1 MSDIKE
7 KITVEGN
14 FKEQVQAFVNG
25 LIKARMEF
33 KNLILGVSTG
43 SRTINQT
50 MTLAQKNIDRYASQF
65 IKQGETVE
73 NAIKKATDK
82 VEKDQTKSV
91 ERLSKKYIKLGNT
104 IQEAYKKAQKEANIK
119 WNGNETTSGSDVKG
133 FVTEFFG
140 GKLGKGLT
148 VLTAIAAAVKAIKA
162 TFKLANSISSETLG
176 VLNKFTGNMLSPQ
189 GLESAFNEAMDY
201 ETIRSNIEV
210 LSQNVKN
217 ADPSK
222 IFKNATEI
230 AVETKFSEKE
240 MVSNAE
246 WMLKAGINP
255 TERVQRALANTASLR
270 PDLGGDHAGFAVYDA
285 LNGKIS
291 SLKMNYGITNEKLHD
306 FYKTLKG
313 QDKKDT
319 DKALKK
325 KNGEYVVKD
334 PEEWINLYALY
345 IEKYYDKLAIE
356 QSRTLAGLVDTMSG
370 QFSQIASTLV
380 GYDVEKQEP
389 DPGSMYDVVKKELGG
404 YDENG
409 NATGFIKW
417 IDELPKQDYFQDLQ
431 GNLGELAD
439 TAIKCIKQLD
449 DAGLIENLFNIAGE
463 FAKEVSK
470 FLKELQDD
478 GTLDKLAK
486 DFPKLVKASLD
497 YELAKLKVL
506 TKLEPLIP
514 VATGF
519 LNTLTNIMNY
529 IFGEGDNSLSDDV
542 QKIFDSVAYETPEG
556 IIKPKE
562 VDFGIATT
570 RDSLDYIDSVNKE
583 TKTKTYSDA
592 DVESLINANKNIT
605 TKQKETVKETIEK
618 DGVNNYTIT
627 VNGNASDSEIVRKLI
642 DEIERI
648 QKNR

>member
-7 KITVEGN
+7 RITVEGN

-33 KNLILGVSTG
+33 KNLIIGVSTG
-43 SRTINQT
+43 SKNINQT
-50 MTLAQKNIDRYASQF
+50 MTLAQRKIDKCASEF

-82 VEKDQTKSV
+82 VEKYQAKSV
-91 ERLSKKYIKLGNT
+91 DRLAKKYIKLGNT
-104 IQEAYKKAQKEANIK
+104 IQEAYKKAQKEVNVK
-119 WNGNETTSGSDVKG
+119 WNGNETTSGSDIKSS
-133 FVTEFFG
+133 VTQFFG

-148 VLTAIAAAVKAIKA
+148 VLTAISAAVKAIVK
-162 TFKLANSISSETLG
+162 TFKLANSISSQTLG
-176 VLNKFTGNMLSPQ
+176 VLNKFTGNIISPQ
-189 GLESAFNEAMDY
+189 GLKSAFNEAMDY

-325 KNGEYVVKD
+325 KNGEYVIKD
-334 PEEWINLYALY
+334 PEEWINLYSLY

-356 QSRTLAGLVDTMSG
+356 QSRTLAGLVDTMGG

-380 GYDVEKQEP
+380 GYNVEKQEP
-389 DPGSMYDVVKKELGG
+389 DPGSMYDVIKKALGG
-404 YDENG
+404 YDEDG

-417 IDELPKQDYFQDLQ
+417 IDELPEQDYFKDFQ
-431 GNLGELAD
+431 GNLGNLAD
-439 TAIKCIKQLD
+439 TAIKCIKNLN
-449 DAGLIENLFNIAGE
+449 DAGLIENLFEMAGS
-463 FAKEVSK
+463 FAEEVSK
-470 FLKELQDD
+470 FLKELQDN

-486 DFPKLVKASLD
+486 DFPKLLKASLD
-497 YELAKLKVL
+497 YELAKLNVL
-506 TKLEPLIP
+506 TKMEPLIP
-514 VATGF
+514 IATGF
-519 LNTLTNIMNY
+519 LNILTDIINFISGEDKHLGEHGNKLLDFAALTLPAGMGQNLKLAVKGVELSRDAWDYFN
-529 IFGEGDNSLSDDV
+529 SDD
-542 QKIFDSVAYETPEG
+542 
-556 IIKPKE
+556 
-562 VDFGIATT
+562 
-570 RDSLDYIDSVNKE
+570 KE

-605 TKQKETVKETIEK
+605 SKQKETVKETIEK
-618 DGVNNYTIT
+618 DGINNYTINI
-627 VNGNASDSEIVRKLI
+627 NGNASDNEIVRKLI
-642 DEIERI
+642 DEIERL

>member
-33 KNLILGVSTG
+33 KNLIIGVSTG
-43 SRTINQT
+43 SRNINQT
-50 MTLAQKNIDRYASQF
+50 MTFAQKNIDRYASRF
-65 IKQGETVE
+65 VKQGETVE
-73 NAIKKATDK
+73 NAIKKATDV
-82 VEKDQTKSV
+82 VEGYQTRSV
-91 ERLSKKYIKLGNT
+91 DRLAKKYIRLGNT
-104 IQEAYKKAQKEANIK
+104 IQEAYNKAQKEVNVQ

-148 VLTAIAAAVKAIKA
+148 VLTAIAMAVKAIKG
-162 TFKLANSISSETLG
+162 TVKLANNISSETLG
-176 VLNKFTGNMLSPQ
+176 VFNKLTGNMLSPQ
-189 GLESAFNEAMDY
+189 GLKSAFNEAMDY

-222 IFKNATEI
+222 IFKEATEI

-255 TERVQRALANTASLR
+255 TERIQRALANTAALR

-285 LNGKIS
+285 LNGNIS
-291 SLKMNYGITNEKLHD
+291 SLKNNYGITNKKLHD

-356 QSRTLAGLVDTMSG
+356 QSRTMAGLVDTMGG

-389 DPGSMYDVVKKELGG
+389 APGSMYEVVKNALGG

-417 IDELPKQDYFQDLQ
+417 IDELPKQDYFQDFQ
-431 GNLGELAD
+431 GNLGGLAD
-439 TAIKCIKQLD
+439 TVAKCVKELD
-449 DAGLIENLFNIAGE
+449 DAGLIEDLFEMAGE
-463 FAKEVSK
+463 FAKEVNN
-470 FLKELQDD
+470 FLKELQNN
-478 GTLDKLAK
+478 GTLDKLAQ

-506 TKLEPLIP
+506 TKLEPLMP
-514 VATGF
+514 LAAWF
-519 LNTLTNIMNY
+519 LEKMADIIN
-529 IFGEGDNSLSDDV
+529 F
-542 QKIFDSVAYETPEG
+542 IFDGGLGEYAKNLFDSAAAYETPEG
-556 IIKPKE
+556 VKE
-562 VDFGIATT
+562 
-570 RDSLDYIDSVNKE
+570 IDCGVAKIQYPGPIDKE

-618 DGVNNYTIT
+618 DGINNYTINI
-627 VNGNASDSEIVRKLI
+627 NGNESDSELVRKLI
-642 DEIERI
+642 DEIERL

>member
-7 KITVEGN
+7 RITVEGN

-25 LIKARMEF
+25 LVKARMEF

-50 MTLAQKNIDRYASQF
+50 MTLAQKAIDRYASQF
-65 IKQGETVE
+65 VRQGETVE

-82 VEKDQTKSV
+82 VERYQNASV
-91 ERLSKKYIKLGNT
+91 ERLAKKYISLGNT
-104 IQEAYKKAQKEANIK
+104 IQEAYNKAQKDINVK
-119 WNGNETTSGSDVKG
+119 WNGNETTGGSDVKG

-140 GKLGKGLT
+140 SKFGKGLT
-148 VLTAIAAAVKAIKA
+148 ALSAIELGVKAIKG

-189 GLESAFNEAMDY
+189 GLKSAFNEAMDY

-222 IFKNATEI
+222 IFKEATKI

-240 MVSNAE
+240 MASNAE

-285 LNGKIS
+285 LNGNIS
-291 SLKMNYGITNEKLHD
+291 SLKNNYGITNKKLHD

-325 KNGEYVVKD
+325 KNGEYVIKD
-334 PEEWINLYALY
+334 PEEWINLYVLY
-345 IEKYYDKLAIE
+345 MEKYYDKLAIE
-356 QSRTLAGLVDTMSG
+356 QSRTLGGLVDTMGG
-370 QFSQIASTLV
+370 QISQMASTLV

-389 DPGSMYDVVKKELGG
+389 APGSMYEVVKNVLGG
-404 YDENG
+404 YDEDG
-409 NATGFIKW
+409 NATGFTKW
-417 IDELPKQDYFQDLQ
+417 LDELPKQDYFIDFQT
-431 GNLGELAD
+431 NLGGLAD
-439 TAIKCIKQLD
+439 TVAKCIQQLD
-449 DAGLIENLFNIAGE
+449 DAGLIENLFEMAGD
-463 FAKEVSK
+463 FAEEVNK
-470 FLKELQDD
+470 FLKELKDD
-478 GTLDKLAK
+478 GTLDKLAQ

-506 TKLEPLIP
+506 TKMEPLIP
-514 VATGF
+514 LATGF
-519 LNTLTNIMNY
+519 LNVLTNI
-529 IFGEGDNSLSDDV
+529 IDF
-542 QKIFDSVAYETPEG
+542 IFDEDFRSKEIQKLFDSAAAYETPEG
-556 IIKPKE
+556 IKE
-562 VDFGIATT
+562 IDCGVAKIQYP
-570 RDSLDYIDSVNKE
+570 DSNYKE

-592 DVESLINANKNIT
+592 DVESLINANKYIT

-618 DGVNNYTIT
+618 DGINNYTINI
-627 VNGNASDSEIVRKLI
+627 NGNESDSELIRKLI

>member
-43 SRTINQT
+43 SRNINQT
-50 MTLAQKNIDRYASQF
+50 MTLAQKTIDRYASQF
-65 IKQGETVE
+65 VKQGETVE
-73 NAIKKATDK
+73 NAIKKATD
-82 VEKDQTKSV
+82 VV
-91 ERLSKKYIKLGNT
+91 ERYQTASVDRLAKKYIRLGNT
-104 IQEAYKKAQKEANIK
+104 IQEAYNKAQKEVNVQ

-148 VLTAIAAAVKAIKA
+148 VLSAIAIAVKAIHA
-162 TFKLANSISSETLG
+162 TFKLANNISSETLG
-176 VLNKFTGNMLSPQ
+176 VFNKLTGNMLSPQ
-189 GLESAFNEAMDY
+189 GLKSAFNEAMDY

-222 IFKNATEI
+222 IFKEATEI

-285 LNGKIS
+285 LNGNIS
-291 SLKMNYGITNEKLHD
+291 SLKNNYGITNKKLHD

-356 QSRTLAGLVDTMSG
+356 QSRTLAGLVDTMGG

-389 DPGSMYDVVKKELGG
+389 APGSMYEVIKNALGG

-417 IDELPKQDYFQDLQ
+417 IDELPEQDYFKDFQSDL
-431 GNLGELAD
+431 GGLAD
-439 TAIKCIKQLD
+439 TVAKCIEKLD
-449 DAGLIENLFNIAGE
+449 DAGLIENLFNVAGD
-463 FAKEVSK
+463 FAEEVSN
-470 FLKELQDD
+470 FLNELKDN
-478 GTLDKLAK
+478 GTLDKFAN

-497 YELAKLKVL
+497 YELAKVKAL
-506 TKLEPLIP
+506 TECEPLIP
-514 VATGF
+514 TAIWF
-519 LNTLTNIMNY
+519 LEEMTDFLENITNFVNY
-529 IFGEGDNSLSDDV
+529 FFSEDFEKLVD
-542 QKIFDSVAYETPEG
+542 ET
-556 IIKPKE
+556 
-562 VDFGIATT
+562 VDESPA
-570 RDSLDYIDSVNKE
+570 RDSLNYINDSIDKE

-592 DVESLINANKNIT
+592 AVKSLINADKTIT
-605 TKQKETVKETIEK
+605 TKEKETVKETIEK

-627 VNGNASDSEIVRKLI
+627 INGNTSDSEIVRKII

>member
-7 KITVEGN
+7 RITVEGN

-33 KNLILGVSTG
+33 KNLIIGVSTG
-43 SRTINQT
+43 SKTVNQT
-50 MTLAQKNIDRYASQF
+50 MTLAQKTIDRYASRF
-65 IKQGETVE
+65 IQQGETVE
-73 NAIKKATDK
+73 NAIKKATDQ
-82 VEKDQTKSV
+82 VEKMQTRSV
-91 ERLSKKYIKLGNT
+91 DRLAKKYIRLGKT
-104 IQEAYKKAQKEANIK
+104 IQEAYNKAKKETNIQ
-119 WNGNETTSGSDVKG
+119 WNGNENTSGSDVKG
-133 FVTEFFG
+133 SVKEFFG
-140 GKLGKGLT
+140 GKLGKGLV
-148 VLTAIAAAVKAIKA
+148 VLTAIAAAVKLIQK
-162 TFKLANSISSETLG
+162 TFKLANSISSQTLG
-176 VLNKFTGNMLSPQ
+176 ALNKFTGNMISPQ
-189 GLESAFNEAMDY
+189 GLKSAFNEAMDY

-285 LNGKIS
+285 INGRIS

-356 QSRTLAGLVDTMSG
+356 QSRTMAGLVDTMGG
-370 QFSQIASTLV
+370 QLSQIASTLV

-389 DPGSMYDVVKKELGG
+389 APGSMYEVVKNALGG

-417 IDELPKQDYFQDLQ
+417 LDELPEQDYFKDFQ
-431 GNLGELAD
+431 GNLGGLAD
-439 TAIKCIKQLD
+439 TVAKCIEQLD
-449 DAGLIENLFNIAGE
+449 DAGLIENLFDMAGE
-463 FAKEVSK
+463 FAKEVSN
-470 FLKELQDD
+470 FLQELQDD
-478 GTLDKLAK
+478 GTLDKLAQ

-497 YELAKLKVL
+497 YELAKVKAL
-506 TKLEPLIP
+506 TKCEPLIP
-514 VATGF
+514 AAIWF
-519 LNTLTNIMNY
+519 LEKLTDFINY
-529 IFGEGDNSLSDDV
+529 ITGEEFEKLVD
-542 QKIFDSVAYETPEG
+542 KTAYESP
-556 IIKPKE
+556 
-562 VDFGIATT
+562 A
-570 RDSLDYIDSVNKE
+570 RDSLYYIDDSVNKG
-583 TKTKTYSDA
+583 TKAKTFSDA
-592 DVESLINANKNIT
+592 DVKSLIDKNETIT

-618 DGVNNYTIT
+618 DGINNYTIM

>member
-33 KNLILGVSTG
+33 KNLIIGVSTG
-43 SRTINQT
+43 SKNINQT
-50 MTLAQKNIDRYASQF
+50 MTLAQRKIDKLASKF

-104 IQEAYKKAQKEANIK
+104 IQEAYNKAKKDVNVK
-119 WNGNETTSGSDVKG
+119 WNGNEKTSGSDVKR

-140 GKLGKGLT
+140 GKLGKGLA
-148 VLTAIAAAVKAIKA
+148 VLTIIAGVVKAIK
-162 TFKLANSISSETLG
+162 TTVKLANNISSETLG
-176 VLNKFTGNMLSPQ
+176 VFNKLTGNMISPQ
-189 GLESAFNEAMDY
+189 GLKSAFNEAMDY

-222 IFKNATEI
+222 IFKEATEI

-255 TERVQRALANTASLR
+255 TERVQKALANTASLR

-285 LNGKIS
+285 LNGDIS
-291 SLKMNYGITNEKLHD
+291 SLKTNYGITNKKLHD

-356 QSRTLAGLVDTMSG
+356 QSRTMAGLVDTMGG
-370 QFSQIASTLV
+370 QISQMASTLV

-389 DPGSMYDVVKKELGG
+389 APGSMYEVIKNALGG

-417 IDELPKQDYFQDLQ
+417 IDELPKQDYFIDFQT
-431 GNLGELAD
+431 NLGGLAD
-439 TAIKCIKQLD
+439 TVAKCVKQLD

-463 FAKEVSK
+463 FAEEVNK

-486 DFPKLVKASLD
+486 DFPRLVKASLD

-514 VATGF
+514 MATGF
-519 LNTLTNIMNY
+519 LNILTDIINFIFDGG
-529 IFGEGDNSLSDDV
+529 FGEYTKNL
-542 QKIFDSVAYETPEG
+542 FDSAAAYETPEG
-556 IIKPKE
+556 VKE
-562 VDFGIATT
+562 
-570 RDSLDYIDSVNKE
+570 IDCGVARIQYNGPIDRE

-618 DGVNNYTIT
+618 DGVNNYTINI
-627 VNGNASDSEIVRKLI
+627 NGNESDSELVRKLI
-642 DEIERI
+642 DEIERL

>member
-33 KNLILGVSTG
+33 KNLIIGVSTG
-43 SRTINQT
+43 SKTVNQT
-50 MTLAQKNIDRYASQF
+50 MTLAQRKIDRYASQL
-65 IKQGETVE
+65 IKEGETVE

-82 VEKDQTKSV
+82 VEQYQTKSV
-91 ERLSKKYIKLGNT
+91 DKLAKKYIKLGDT
-104 IQEAYKKAQKEANIK
+104 IQEAYKKAQKKVNVK
-119 WNGNETTSGSDVKG
+119 WNGNETTSGSDIKSS
-133 FVTEFFG
+133 VTQFFG
-140 GKLGKGLT
+140 GKLGKGLA
-148 VLTAIAAAVKAIKA
+148 VLTVIAAVVKVIQK
-162 TFKLANSISSETLG
+162 TVKFANRISSETLG
-176 VLNKFTGNMLSPQ
+176 VFNKLTGNMISPQ
-189 GLESAFNEAMDY
+189 GLKSAFNEAMDY
-201 ETIRSNIEV
+201 ETIRSNIGV

-255 TERVQRALANTASLR
+255 TERVQKALANTASLR

-285 LNGKIS
+285 LNGDIS
-291 SLKMNYGITNEKLHD
+291 SLKTNYGITNKKLHD

-334 PEEWINLYALY
+334 PEEWINLYSLY

-356 QSRTLAGLVDTMSG
+356 QSRTMAGLVDTMGG

-389 DPGSMYDVVKKELGG
+389 APGSMYEVIKNALGG

-417 IDELPKQDYFQDLQ
+417 IDELPEQDYFKDFQ
-431 GNLGELAD
+431 GNLGGLAD
-439 TAIKCIKQLD
+439 TVAKCVEQLD
-449 DAGLIENLFNIAGE
+449 DAGLIENLFEMAGD
-463 FAKEVSK
+463 FAEEVNK
-470 FLKELQDD
+470 FLKELKDD
-478 GTLDKLAK
+478 GTLDKFAN
-486 DFPKLVKASLD
+486 DFPRLVKASLD

-514 VATGF
+514 IATTF
-519 LNTLTNIMNY
+519 LNTLTNI
-529 IFGEGDNSLSDDV
+529 IDFIFDGGFGEYTKNL
-542 QKIFDSVAYETPEG
+542 FDSAAAYETPEG
-556 IIKPKE
+556 VKE
-562 VDFGIATT
+562 
-570 RDSLDYIDSVNKE
+570 IDCGVAKIQYNGPIDRE

-618 DGVNNYTIT
+618 DGVNNYTINI
-627 VNGNASDSEIVRKLI
+627 NGNESDSELVRKLI
-642 DEIERI
+642 DEIERL

>member
-7 KITVEGN
+7 RITVEGN

-33 KNLILGVSTG
+33 KNLIIGVSTG
-43 SRTINQT
+43 SKNINQT
-50 MTLAQKNIDRYASQF
+50 MTLAQRKIDRYASQL
-65 IKQGETVE
+65 IKEGETVE

-82 VEKDQTKSV
+82 VEQYQTKSV
-91 ERLSKKYIKLGNT
+91 DRLAKKYIKLGKT
-104 IQEAYKKAQKEANIK
+104 IQEAYNKAKKDVNVK
-119 WNGNETTSGSDVKG
+119 WNGNENTSGSDVKS

-148 VLTAIAAAVKAIKA
+148 ALAIIGAVVKAIHA
-162 TFKLANSISSETLG
+162 TVKLANNISSETLG
-176 VLNKFTGNMLSPQ
+176 VFNKLTGNMISPQ
-189 GLESAFNEAMDY
+189 GLKSAFNEAMDY

-222 IFKNATEI
+222 IFKEATEI

-255 TERVQRALANTASLR
+255 TERIQRALANTAALR

-285 LNGKIS
+285 INGRIS

-325 KNGEYVVKD
+325 KNGEYVIKD
-334 PEEWINLYALY
+334 PEEWINLYVLY
-345 IEKYYDKLAIE
+345 MVKYYDKLAIE
-356 QSRTLAGLVDTMSG
+356 QSRTLGGLVDTMGG
-370 QFSQIASTLV
+370 QFSQGASTLV

-389 DPGSMYDVVKKELGG
+389 APGSMYEVVKNALGG
-404 YDENG
+404 YDEDG

-417 IDELPKQDYFQDLQ
+417 IDELPKQDYFIDFQT
-431 GNLGELAD
+431 NLGGLAD
-439 TAIKCIKQLD
+439 TVAKCIQQLD
-449 DAGLIENLFNIAGE
+449 DAGLIENLFDMAGE
-463 FAKEVSK
+463 FAKEVSN
-470 FLKELQDD
+470 FLQELQDD

-486 DFPKLVKASLD
+486 DFPRLVKASLD

-506 TKLEPLIP
+506 TKLEPILP
-514 VATGF
+514 VAAWF
-519 LNTLTNIMNY
+519 LEKMAGIINY
-529 IFGEGDNSLSDDV
+529 FFDGGLVEDV
-542 QKIFDSVAYETPEG
+542 QKLFDSVAYETPEG
-556 IIKPKE
+556 VVYEPQE
-562 VDFGIATT
+562 
-570 RDSLDYIDSVNKE
+570 IDCGVAKIYNPDLNYKE

-592 DVESLINANKNIT
+592 DVMSLIDANKNIT

-627 VNGNASDSEIVRKLI
+627 INGNTSDSEIVRKLI

>member
-7 KITVEGN
+7 RITVEGN

-43 SRTINQT
+43 SKTINQT

-119 WNGNETTSGSDVKG
+119 WNGNKTTSGSDIKSS
-133 FVTEFFG
+133 VTQFFG

-148 VLTAIAAAVKAIKA
+148 VLTAIAAAVKLIQK
-162 TFKLANSISSETLG
+162 TFKLANSISSQTLG
-176 VLNKFTGNMLSPQ
+176 VLNKFTGNMISPQ
-189 GLESAFNEAMDY
+189 GLKSAFNEAMDY

-285 LNGKIS
+285 LNGDIS
-291 SLKMNYGITNEKLHD
+291 SLKTNYGITNKKLHD

-356 QSRTLAGLVDTMSG
+356 QSRTMAGLVDTMGG

-380 GYDVEKQEP
+380 GYDVENQGP
-389 DPGSMYDVVKKELGG
+389 VAGSMYEVIKKALGG
-404 YDENG
+404 YDENN

-417 IDELPKQDYFQDLQ
+417 INELPEQDYFKYLQ
-431 GNLGELAD
+431 INLGDLAE
-439 TAIKCIKQLD
+439 TAIECAKELNDK
-449 DAGLIENLFNIAGE
+449 GLIENLFDIAGD
-463 FAKEVSK
+463 FAKEVSN
-470 FLKELQDD
+470 FLKELKDN
-478 GTLDKLAK
+478 GTLDKIAD

-497 YELAKLKVL
+497 YELAKVKAL
-506 TKLEPLIP
+506 TECEPLIP
-514 VATGF
+514 TAIWFLEKMTDFIKVLNGEEQPDVKVTKYATVH
-519 LNTLTNIMNY
+519 
-529 IFGEGDNSLSDDV
+529 S
-542 QKIFDSVAYETPEG
+542 PEED
-556 IIKPKE
+556 PKKNNKGVWKWVNE
-562 VDFGIATT
+562 DGSIDFSGKQ
-570 RDSLDYIDSVNKE
+570 KE
-583 TKTKTYSDA
+583 TKTFSDA
-592 DVESLINANKNIT
+592 DVKSLIDKDKTISI
-605 TKQKETVKETIEK
+605 KEKETVKETIEK
-618 DGVNNYTIT
+618 DGINNYTIT
-627 VNGNASDSEIVRKLI
+627 VNNDTSGSELVRKLI
-642 DEIERI
+642 DEIERM

>member
-7 KITVEGN
+7 RITVEGN

-33 KNLILGVSTG
+33 KNLIIGVSTG
-43 SRTINQT
+43 SKNINQT

-119 WNGNETTSGSDVKG
+119 WNGNETTSGSDIKSS
-133 FVTEFFG
+133 VTQFFG
-140 GKLGKGLT
+140 GKLGKGLA
-148 VLTAIAAAVKAIKA
+148 VLTAIAAVVKAIHK
-162 TFKLANSISSETLG
+162 TFKFANRISSETLG
-176 VLNKFTGNMLSPQ
+176 VFNKLTGNMISPQ
-189 GLESAFNEAMDY
+189 GLKMAFNEAMDY

-255 TERVQRALANTASLR
+255 TERIQRALANTAALR

-285 LNGKIS
+285 LNGNIS
-291 SLKMNYGITNEKLHD
+291 SLKNNYGITNKKLHD

-356 QSRTLAGLVDTMSG
+356 QSRTMAGLVDTMGG

-389 DPGSMYDVVKKELGG
+389 APGSMYEVVKKELGG
-404 YDENG
+404 YDEDG

-417 IDELPKQDYFQDLQ
+417 IDELPKQDYFIDLQ

-439 TAIKCIKQLD
+439 TAIKCVEQLN
-449 DAGLIENLFNIAGE
+449 DAGLIENLFDMAAE
-463 FAKEVSK
+463 FAKEVNN
-470 FLKELQDD
+470 FLKELKDD

-506 TKLEPLIP
+506 TRLEPILP
-514 VATGF
+514 VATWF
-519 LNTLTNIMNY
+519 LEKMAGIINY
-529 IFGEGDNSLSDDV
+529 FFDGGLVEDV
-542 QKIFDSVAYETPEG
+542 QKLFDSVAYETPEG
-556 IIKPKE
+556 VVYKPQEIDCGVAK
-562 VDFGIATT
+562 IYNP
-570 RDSLDYIDSVNKE
+570 DSNYKE
-583 TKTKTYSDA
+583 TKTRTYSDA
-592 DVESLINANKNIT
+592 DIESLINANKNIT

-618 DGVNNYTIT
+618 DGINNYTINI
-627 VNGNASDSEIVRKLI
+627 NGNESDNELIRKLI
-642 DEIERI
+642 DEIERL

>member
-33 KNLILGVSTG
+33 KNLIIGVSTG
-43 SRTINQT
+43 SKNINQT
-50 MTLAQKNIDRYASQF
+50 MTLAQRKIDKCASEF

-73 NAIKKATDK
+73 DAIKKATDK
-82 VEKDQTKSV
+82 VEGYQTKSV
-91 ERLSKKYIKLGNT
+91 DRLAKKYIKLGKT
-104 IQEAYKKAQKEANIK
+104 IQEAYDKAKKDVNVK
-119 WNGNETTSGSDVKG
+119 WNGNETTSGSDVKSS
-133 FVTEFFG
+133 VTQFFGGELG
-140 GKLGKGLT
+140 GKLGKGLAVLAIIAGIVKLIHKT
-148 VLTAIAAAVKAIKA
+148 V
-162 TFKLANSISSETLG
+162 KLANNISSQTLG
-176 VLNKFTGNMLSPQ
+176 AFNTLTGNMISPQ
-189 GLESAFNEAMDY
+189 GLKMAFNEAMDY

-240 MVSNAE
+240 MVGNVE

-285 LNGKIS
+285 LNGNIS
-291 SLKMNYGITNEKLHD
+291 SLKNNYGITNKKLHD

-356 QSRTLAGLVDTMSG
+356 QSRTMAGLVDTMGG
-370 QFSQIASTLV
+370 QFSQVASTLA

-389 DPGSMYDVVKKELGG
+389 APGSMYEVVKNALGG

-409 NATGFIKW
+409 NANGFIKW
-417 IDELPKQDYFQDLQ
+417 IDELPKQDYFKNFQTDL
-431 GNLGELAD
+431 GGLAD
-439 TAIKCIKQLD
+439 TVAKCVKELD
-449 DAGLIENLFNIAGE
+449 DAGLIENLFDMAGE
-463 FAKEVSK
+463 FAKEVSR
-470 FLKELQDD
+470 FLNKLQDD
-478 GTLDKLAK
+478 GTLDKLAQ
-486 DFPKLVKASLD
+486 DFPRLVKASLD

-506 TKLEPLIP
+506 TKLEPIMPL
-514 VATGF
+514 AAWF
-519 LNTLTNIMNY
+519 LEKIAGIINY
-529 IFGEGDNSLSDDV
+529 FFDGGLVDDV
-542 QKIFDSVAYETPEG
+542 RKLFDSVAYETPEG
-556 IIKPKE
+556 VVYEPE
-562 VDFGIATT
+562 
-570 RDSLDYIDSVNKE
+570 YIDCGVAKIYNPDLNYKE

-592 DVESLINANKNIT
+592 DVMSLIDANKNIT

-618 DGVNNYTIT
+618 DGINNYTINI
-627 VNGNASDSEIVRKLI
+627 NGNESDNELIRKLI

>member
-7 KITVEGN
+7 RITVEGN

-43 SRTINQT
+43 SKTINQT

-119 WNGNETTSGSDVKG
+119 WNGNKTTSGSDIKSS
-133 FVTEFFG
+133 VTQFFG

-148 VLTAIAAAVKAIKA
+148 VLTAIAAAVKLIQK
-162 TFKLANSISSETLG
+162 TFKLANSISSQTLG
-176 VLNKFTGNMLSPQ
+176 VLNKFTGNMISPQ
-189 GLESAFNEAMDY
+189 GLKSAFNEAMDY

-285 LNGKIS
+285 VNGNIS
-291 SLKMNYGITNEKLHD
+291 SLKNNNENTKKKLHD

-356 QSRTLAGLVDTMSG
+356 QSRTMAGLVDTMGG
-370 QFSQIASTLV
+370 QLSQVASTLV

-389 DPGSMYDVVKKELGG
+389 VPGSMYDVIKNALGG

-417 IDELPKQDYFQDLQ
+417 IDELPEQDYFKDFQLDL
-431 GNLGELAD
+431 GNLAD
-439 TAIKCIKQLD
+439 TVAKCIEKLD
-449 DAGLIENLFNIAGE
+449 DAGLIENLFNVAGD
-463 FAKEVSK
+463 FAEEVNN
-470 FLKELQDD
+470 FLKELQDN
-478 GTLDKLAK
+478 GTLDKFAN
-486 DFPKLVKASLD
+486 DFPRLVKASLD
-497 YELAKLKVL
+497 YELAKVKAL
-506 TKLEPLIP
+506 TECEP
-514 VATGF
+514 
-519 LNTLTNIMNY
+519 
-529 IFGEGDNSLSDDV
+529 
-542 QKIFDSVAYETPEG
+542 
-556 IIKPKE
+556 
-562 VDFGIATT
+562 
-570 RDSLDYIDSVNKE
+570 
-583 TKTKTYSDA
+583 
-592 DVESLINANKNIT
+592 
-605 TKQKETVKETIEK
+605 
-618 DGVNNYTIT
+618 
-627 VNGNASDSEIVRKLI
+627 
-642 DEIERI
+642 
-648 QKNR
+648 

>member
-7 KITVEGN
+7 RITVEGN

-33 KNLILGVSTG
+33 KNLIIGVSTG
-43 SRTINQT
+43 SRNINQT
-50 MTLAQKNIDRYASQF
+50 MTLAQRKIDIYASKF
-65 IKQGETVE
+65 IKEGETVE
-73 NAIKKATDK
+73 DAIKKATDK
-82 VEKDQTKSV
+82 VERYQAKSV
-91 ERLSKKYIKLGNT
+91 DRLAKKYIKLGKT
-104 IQEAYKKAQKEANIK
+104 IQEAYNKAKKDVNVK
-119 WNGNETTSGSDVKG
+119 WNGNENTSGSDVKS

-140 GKLGKGLT
+140 GKLGKGLA
-148 VLTAIAAAVKAIKA
+148 VLSIIAAVVKTIK
-162 TFKLANSISSETLG
+162 TTVKLANNISSQTLG
-176 VLNKFTGNMLSPQ
+176 AFNKLTGNMISPQ
-189 GLESAFNEAMDY
+189 GLKSAFNEAMDY

-240 MVSNAE
+240 MVSNSE

-255 TERVQRALANTASLR
+255 TERIQRALANTAALR

-285 LNGKIS
+285 LNGNIS
-291 SLKMNYGITNEKLHD
+291 SLKNNYGITNKKLHD

-334 PEEWINLYALY
+334 PEEWINLYVLY
-345 IEKYYDKLAIE
+345 MEKYYDKLAIE
-356 QSRTLAGLVDTMSG
+356 QSRTLGGLVDTMGG
-370 QFSQIASTLV
+370 QLSQAASTLV

-389 DPGSMYDVVKKELGG
+389 APGSMYEVVKNALGG
-404 YDENG
+404 YDEDG

-417 IDELPKQDYFQDLQ
+417 IDELPKQDYFIDFQTK
-431 GNLGELAD
+431 LGGLAD
-439 TAIKCIKQLD
+439 TVAKCVQQLD
-449 DAGLIENLFNIAGE
+449 DAGLIENLFEMAGD
-463 FAKEVSK
+463 FADEVNK

-478 GTLDKLAK
+478 GTLDKLAQ
-486 DFPKLVKASLD
+486 DFPKLLKASLD

-506 TKLEPLIP
+506 TKMEPLIP
-514 VATGF
+514 MATGF
-519 LNTLTNIMNY
+519 LNFLTWVLEKTTDFIDYVTGDDSEKLALADETISQSPATNPYYY
-529 IFGEGDNSLSDDV
+529 ID
-542 QKIFDSVAYETPEG
+542 
-556 IIKPKE
+556 
-562 VDFGIATT
+562 
-570 RDSLDYIDSVNKE
+570 DSVNKE

-592 DVESLINANKNIT
+592 DVMSLIDANKNIT

-618 DGVNNYTIT
+618 DGINNYTIN
-627 VNGNASDSEIVRKLI
+627 VNGNASDSEIIRKII

>member
-1 MSDIKE
+1 MSDVRE
-7 KITVEGN
+7 RITVEGN

-25 LIKARMEF
+25 LVKARMEF

-50 MTLAQKNIDRYASQF
+50 MTLAQKTIDRYASQF

-82 VEKDQTKSV
+82 VEQLQTASV
-91 ERLSKKYIKLGNT
+91 ERLSKKYIRLGNT
-104 IQEAYKKAQKEANIK
+104 IQEAYNKAQKETNIQ
-119 WNGNETTSGSDVKG
+119 WNGNETTGGSDVKG

-140 GKLGKGLT
+140 SRFGKGLT
-148 VLTAIAAAVKAIKA
+148 ALSAIGLGVKAIQG

-176 VLNKFTGNMLSPQ
+176 TLNKFTGNMLSPQ
-189 GLESAFNEAMDY
+189 GVESAFNEAMDY

-217 ADPSK
+217 ADPSN
-222 IFKNATEI
+222 IFKEATKI

-270 PDLGGDHAGFAVYDA
+270 PELGGDHAGFAVYDA
-285 LNGKIS
+285 LNGDIS
-291 SLKMNYGITNEKLHD
+291 SLKTNYGITNKKLHD

-325 KNGEYVVKD
+325 KNGEYVIKD

-356 QSRTLAGLVDTMSG
+356 QSRTMAGLVDTMGG

-380 GYDVEKQEP
+380 GYDVENEGP
-389 DPGSMYDVVKKELGG
+389 AAGSMYEVIKKALGG
-404 YDENG
+404 YDENH

-417 IDELPKQDYFQDLQ
+417 INELPKQYYFKDLQ
-431 GNLGELAD
+431 NDLGELAE
-439 TAIKCIKQLD
+439 TAIKCVEQLN
-449 DAGLIENLFNIAGE
+449 DAGLIENLFNVAGN
-463 FAKEVSK
+463 FAEEVSR
-470 FLKELQDD
+470 FLNELKDN
-478 GTLDKLAK
+478 GTLDKFAR
-486 DFPKLVKASLD
+486 DFPKLVEASLN
-497 YELAKLKVL
+497 YELEKVKAL
-506 TKLEPLIP
+506 TECEPLIP
-514 VATGF
+514 TAVWFLHEMTDFIKVLNGEKQPDVKVTKYATVH
-519 LNTLTNIMNY
+519 
-529 IFGEGDNSLSDDV
+529 S
-542 QKIFDSVAYETPEG
+542 PEED
-556 IIKPKE
+556 PKKNNKGVWKWVNE
-562 VDFGIATT
+562 DGSIDFSGKQ
-570 RDSLDYIDSVNKE
+570 KE
-583 TKTKTYSDA
+583 TKTFSDA
-592 DVESLINANKNIT
+592 DVKSLIDKDKTISI
-605 TKQKETVKETIEK
+605 KEKETVKETIEK
-618 DGVNNYTIT
+618 DGINNYTIT
-627 VNGNASDSEIVRKLI
+627 INGNTSDNEIVRKLI
-642 DEIERI
+642 DEIERL

>member
-7 KITVEGN
+7 RITVEGN

-33 KNLILGVSTG
+33 KNLIIGVSTG
-43 SRTINQT
+43 SKTVNQN
-50 MTLAQKNIDRYASQF
+50 MTLAQRKIDKLASKF

-73 NAIKKATDK
+73 NAIKKATNE
-82 VEKDQTKSV
+82 VERYQTKSV
-91 ERLSKKYIKLGNT
+91 DKLAKKYIKLGDT
-104 IQEAYKKAQKEANIK
+104 IQEAYKKAQKKVNVK
-119 WNGNETTSGSDVKG
+119 WNGNETTSGSDVKSS
-133 FVTEFFG
+133 VTQFFG
-140 GKLGKGLT
+140 GKLGKGLA
-148 VLTAIAAAVKAIKA
+148 VLTVIAAVVKAIQK
-162 TFKLANSISSETLG
+162 TVKFANRISSETLG
-176 VLNKFTGNMLSPQ
+176 VFNKLTGNMISPQ
-189 GLESAFNEAMDY
+189 GLKSAFNEAMDY
-201 ETIRSNIEV
+201 ETIRSNIGV

-285 LNGKIS
+285 LNGNIS
-291 SLKMNYGITNEKLHD
+291 SLKNNYGITNKKLHD

-334 PEEWINLYALY
+334 PEEWINLYSLY

-356 QSRTLAGLVDTMSG
+356 QSRTMAGLVDTMGG

-389 DPGSMYDVVKKELGG
+389 APGSMYDVVKNALGG
-404 YDENG
+404 YDEDG

-417 IDELPKQDYFQDLQ
+417 IDELPKQDYFKDFQ
-431 GNLGELAD
+431 GSLGGLAD
-439 TAIKCIKQLD
+439 TVAKCIEQLD
-449 DAGLIENLFNIAGE
+449 DAGLIEDLFKMAGD
-463 FAKEVSK
+463 FAEEVNK
-470 FLKELQDD
+470 FLKELKDD

-486 DFPKLVKASLD
+486 DFPRLVKASLD

-506 TKLEPLIP
+506 TKLEPILP
-514 VATGF
+514 VAAWF
-519 LNTLTNIMNY
+519 LEKMAGIINFIFDGG
-529 IFGEGDNSLSDDV
+529 FGEYTKNL
-542 QKIFDSVAYETPEG
+542 FDSAAAYETPEG
-556 IIKPKE
+556 VKE
-562 VDFGIATT
+562 
-570 RDSLDYIDSVNKE
+570 IDCGVARIQYNGPIDRE

-618 DGVNNYTIT
+618 DGINNYTINI
-627 VNGNASDSEIVRKLI
+627 NGNASDNEIIRKLI
-642 DEIERI
+642 DEIERL

>member
-7 KITVEGN
+7 RITVEGN

-33 KNLILGVSTG
+33 KNLIIGVSTG
-43 SRTINQT
+43 SRNINQT

-119 WNGNETTSGSDVKG
+119 WNGNENTSGSDIKSS
-133 FVTEFFG
+133 VTQFFG
-140 GKLGKGLT
+140 GKLGKGLA
-148 VLTAIAAAVKAIKA
+148 VLTAIVAVVKAIHK
-162 TFKLANSISSETLG
+162 TFKFANRISSETLG
-176 VLNKFTGNMLSPQ
+176 ILNKFTGNMISPQ
-189 GLESAFNEAMDY
+189 GLKSAFNEAMDY

-210 LSQNVKN
+210 LSKNVKN

-222 IFKNATEI
+222 IFKEATEI

-285 LNGKIS
+285 LNGDIS
-291 SLKMNYGITNEKLHD
+291 SLKTNYGITNKKLHD

-356 QSRTLAGLVDTMSG
+356 QSRTMAGLVDTMGG

-389 DPGSMYDVVKKELGG
+389 TPGSMYDVIKNALGG
-404 YDENG
+404 YDENH

-417 IDELPKQDYFQDLQ
+417 IDELPEQDYFQDFQ
-431 GNLGELAD
+431 TNLRDLAD
-439 TAIKCIKQLD
+439 TAIKCIQQLD
-449 DAGLIENLFNIAGE
+449 DAGLIEDLFKIAGD
-463 FAKEVSK
+463 FAEEVSR
-470 FLKELQDD
+470 FLNELKDN
-478 GTLDKLAK
+478 GTLDKFAK

-514 VATGF
+514 AATVF
-519 LNTLTNIMNY
+519 LNTLTNVMNY
-529 IFGEGDNSLSDDV
+529 IFGDEGLSKDV

-556 IIKPKE
+556 IVKPKE
-562 VDFGIATT
+562 VDFGIATA
-570 RDSLDYIDSVNKE
+570 RDAE

-605 TKQKETVKETIEK
+605 TKEKETVKETIEK
-618 DGVNNYTIT
+618 DGINNYTIT
-627 VNGNASDSEIVRKLI
+627 VNGNTSDSEIVRKLI
-642 DEIERI
+642 DEIERL

>member
-7 KITVEGN
+7 RITVEGN

-25 LIKARMEF
+25 LIKARIEF
-33 KNLILGVSTG
+33 KNLIIGVSTG
-43 SRTINQT
+43 SRNINQT
-50 MTLAQKNIDRYASQF
+50 MTLAQKTIDRYASQF

-73 NAIKKATDK
+73 NSIKKATDK

-119 WNGNETTSGSDVKG
+119 WNGNENTSGSDIKSS
-133 FVTEFFG
+133 VTRFFG
-140 GKLGKGLT
+140 GKLGKGLG
-148 VLTAIAAAVKAIKA
+148 VLTAIAAAVKVIKA
-162 TFKLANSISSETLG
+162 TVKLANNISSETLG
-176 VLNKFTGNMLSPQ
+176 VFNKLTGNMISPQ
-189 GLESAFNEAMDY
+189 GLKSAFNEAMDY

-270 PDLGGDHAGFAVYDA
+270 PDLGGDHAGFALYDA
-285 LNGKIS
+285 LNGDIS
-291 SLKMNYGITNEKLHD
+291 SLKTNYGITNKKLHD

-356 QSRTLAGLVDTMSG
+356 QSRTMAGLVDTMGG
-370 QFSQIASTLV
+370 QLSQIASTLV
-380 GYDVEKQEP
+380 GYDVEKQEQT
-389 DPGSMYDVVKKELGG
+389 PGSMYDVVKKALGG
-404 YDENG
+404 YDENH

-417 IDELPKQDYFQDLQ
+417 INELPEQYYFKDLQ
-431 GNLGELAD
+431 TDLGDLAD
-439 TAIKCIKQLD
+439 TVIKCVGQLN
-449 DAGLIENLFNIAGE
+449 DAGLIENLFNVAGNFAGE
-463 FAKEVSK
+463 VSR
-470 FLKELQDD
+470 FLDELMNN
-478 GTLDKLAK
+478 GTLDKFAQ
-486 DFPKLVKASLD
+486 DFPKLVEASLN
-497 YELAKLKVL
+497 YELAKVKAL
-506 TKLEPLIP
+506 TECEPLIP
-514 VATGF
+514 TAILFLEKMTDFIKVLNGEEQPDVKVTKYATVHSSA
-519 LNTLTNIMNY
+519 
-529 IFGEGDNSLSDDV
+529 ED
-542 QKIFDSVAYETPEG
+542 
-556 IIKPKE
+556 PKKNNKGVWKWVNE
-562 VDFGIATT
+562 DGSIDFSGK
-570 RDSLDYIDSVNKE
+570 DKE
-583 TKTKTYSDA
+583 TKTFSDA
-592 DVESLINANKNIT
+592 DVKSLIDKDKTISI
-605 TKQKETVKETIEK
+605 KEKETVKETIEK
-618 DGVNNYTIT
+618 DGINNYTIT
-627 VNGNASDSEIVRKLI
+627 VNNDTSGSELVRKLI
-642 DEIERI
+642 DEIERL

>member
-7 KITVEGN
+7 RITVEGN

-33 KNLILGVSTG
+33 KNLIIGVSTG
-43 SRTINQT
+43 SKTVNQT
-50 MTLAQKNIDRYASQF
+50 MTLAQRKIDRYASQL
-65 IKQGETVE
+65 IKEGETVE

-82 VEKDQTKSV
+82 VEQYQTKSV
-91 ERLSKKYIKLGNT
+91 DKLAKKYIKLGDT
-104 IQEAYKKAQKEANIK
+104 IQEAYKKAQKKVNVK
-119 WNGNETTSGSDVKG
+119 WNGNETTSGSDIKSS
-133 FVTEFFG
+133 VTQFFG
-140 GKLGKGLT
+140 GKLGKGLA
-148 VLTAIAAAVKAIKA
+148 VLTVIAAVVKVIQK
-162 TFKLANSISSETLG
+162 TVKFANRISSETLG
-176 VLNKFTGNMLSPQ
+176 VFNKLTGNMISPQ
-189 GLESAFNEAMDY
+189 GLKSAFNEAMDY
-201 ETIRSNIEV
+201 ETIRSNIGV

-255 TERVQRALANTASLR
+255 TERVQKALANTASLR

-285 LNGKIS
+285 LNGDIS
-291 SLKMNYGITNEKLHD
+291 SLKTNYGITNKKLHD

-334 PEEWINLYALY
+334 PEEWINLYSLY

-356 QSRTLAGLVDTMSG
+356 QSRTMAGLVDTMGG
-370 QFSQIASTLV
+370 QLSQMASTLV

-389 DPGSMYDVVKKELGG
+389 APGSMYEVIKNALGG

-417 IDELPKQDYFQDLQ
+417 IDELPEQDYFKDFQ
-431 GNLGELAD
+431 GNLGGLAD
-439 TAIKCIKQLD
+439 TVAKCIEQLD
-449 DAGLIENLFNIAGE
+449 DAGLIENLFEMAGD
-463 FAKEVSK
+463 FAEEVNK
-470 FLKELQDD
+470 FLKELKDD
-478 GTLDKLAK
+478 GTLDKFAN
-486 DFPKLVKASLD
+486 DFPRLVKASLD

-514 VATGF
+514 IATTF
-519 LNTLTNIMNY
+519 LNTLTNI
-529 IFGEGDNSLSDDV
+529 IDFIFDGGFGEYTKNL
-542 QKIFDSVAYETPEG
+542 FDSAAAYETPEG
-556 IIKPKE
+556 VKE
-562 VDFGIATT
+562 
-570 RDSLDYIDSVNKE
+570 IDCGVAKIQYNGPIDRE

-618 DGVNNYTIT
+618 DGVNNYTINI
-627 VNGNASDSEIVRKLI
+627 NGNESDSELVRKLI
-642 DEIERI
+642 DEIERL

>member
-7 KITVEGN
+7 RITVEGN

-25 LIKARMEF
+25 LVKARMEF
-33 KNLILGVSTG
+33 KNLIIGVSTG
-43 SRTINQT
+43 SKTVNQT
-50 MTLAQKNIDRYASQF
+50 MTLAQKTIDRYASQF

-82 VEKDQTKSV
+82 VEQLQTASV
-91 ERLSKKYIKLGNT
+91 ERLSKKYIRLGNT
-104 IQEAYKKAQKEANIK
+104 IQEAYNKAQKEVNIQ

-148 VLTAIAAAVKAIKA
+148 VLSAIELGVKAIKG

-176 VLNKFTGNMLSPQ
+176 VLNKFTGNMISPQ
-189 GLESAFNEAMDY
+189 GLKSAFNEAMDY

-285 LNGKIS
+285 LNGNIS
-291 SLKMNYGITNEKLHD
+291 SLKNNYGITNKKLHD

-356 QSRTLAGLVDTMSG
+356 QSRTMAGLVDTMSG
-370 QFSQIASTLV
+370 QLSQVASTLV

-389 DPGSMYDVVKKELGG
+389 APGSMYEVVKNALGG
-404 YDENG
+404 YDEDG
-409 NATGFIKW
+409 DATGFIKW
-417 IDELPKQDYFQDLQ
+417 IDELPKQDYFKDFQSDL
-431 GNLGELAD
+431 GGLAD
-439 TAIKCIKQLD
+439 TVAKCVKELD
-449 DAGLIENLFNIAGE
+449 DAGLIENLFDMAGD
-463 FAKEVSK
+463 FAEEVNK
-470 FLKELQDD
+470 FLKELKDD
-478 GTLDKLAK
+478 GTLDKFAN

-497 YELAKLKVL
+497 YELAKVKAL
-506 TKLEPLIP
+506 TKCEPLIP
-514 VATGF
+514 YAVWF
-519 LNTLTNIMNY
+519 LEKLTDFIDY
-529 IFGEGDNSLSDDV
+529 IFDKEGLSDDI
-542 QKIFDSVAYETPEG
+542 QKSFDSVAYETPEG
-556 IIKPKE
+556 IVKPKE
-562 VDFGIATT
+562 VDFGIATV
-570 RDSLDYIDSVNKE
+570 RDKE
-583 TKTKTYSDA
+583 TKTKTFSDA

-618 DGVNNYTIT
+618 DGINNYTINI
-627 VNGNASDSEIVRKLI
+627 NGNESDSELVRKLI

>member
-7 KITVEGN
+7 RITVEGN

-33 KNLILGVSTG
+33 KNLIIGVSTG
-43 SRTINQT
+43 SRNINQT
-50 MTLAQKNIDRYASQF
+50 MTLAQKTIDRYASQF
-65 IKQGETVE
+65 VKQGETVE
-73 NAIKKATDK
+73 NAIKKATNK
-82 VEKDQTKSV
+82 VEQLQTASV
-91 ERLSKKYIKLGNT
+91 DRLAKKYIRLGNT
-104 IQEAYKKAQKEANIK
+104 IQEAYNKAQKEVNVQ

-140 GKLGKGLT
+140 SRFGKGLT
-148 VLTAIAAAVKAIKA
+148 ALTAIGLGVKAIQG

-176 VLNKFTGNMLSPQ
+176 TLNKFTGNMLSPQ
-189 GLESAFNEAMDY
+189 GLKSAFNEAMDY

-217 ADPSK
+217 ADPTN
-222 IFKNATEI
+222 IFKEATKI

-240 MVSNAE
+240 MASNAE

-255 TERVQRALANTASLR
+255 TERIQRALANTAALR

-285 LNGKIS
+285 INGRIS

-325 KNGEYVVKD
+325 KNGEYVIKD
-334 PEEWINLYALY
+334 PQEWINLYVLY
-345 IEKYYDKLAIE
+345 MEKYYNELASQ
-356 QSRTLAGLVDTMSG
+356 QSRTLAGLVSTMGG

-380 GYDVEKQEP
+380 GYDVENEGP
-389 DPGSMYDVVKKELGG
+389 APGSMYEVIKNALGG

-417 IDELPKQDYFQDLQ
+417 IDELPEQYYFKDLQ
-431 GNLGELAD
+431 GDLGNLAD
-439 TAIKCIKQLD
+439 TVIKCVEKLD
-449 DAGLIENLFNIAGE
+449 DAGLIENLFNIAGN
-463 FAKEVSK
+463 FADEVSR
-470 FLKELQDD
+470 FLDELMNN
-478 GTLDKLAK
+478 GTLDKFAQ

-497 YELAKLKVL
+497 YELAKVKAL
-506 TKLEPLIP
+506 TECEPLIP
-514 VATGF
+514 TAIWFLEKMTDFIKVLNGEEQPDVKVTKYATVHSSA
-519 LNTLTNIMNY
+519 
-529 IFGEGDNSLSDDV
+529 ED
-542 QKIFDSVAYETPEG
+542 
-556 IIKPKE
+556 PKKNNKGVWKWVNE
-562 VDFGIATT
+562 DGSIDFSGKQ
-570 RDSLDYIDSVNKE
+570 KE
-583 TKTKTYSDA
+583 TKTFSDA
-592 DVESLINANKNIT
+592 DVKHLIDKDETISI
-605 TKQKETVKETIEK
+605 KEKETVKETIEK
-618 DGVNNYTIT
+618 DGINNYTIT
-627 VNGNASDSEIVRKLI
+627 VNNDTSGSELVRKLI

>member
-33 KNLILGVSTG
+33 KNLIIGVSTG
-43 SRTINQT
+43 SRNINQT
-50 MTLAQKNIDRYASQF
+50 MTLAQRKIDKCASEF

-82 VEKDQTKSV
+82 VEQYQAKSV
-91 ERLSKKYIKLGNT
+91 DRLAKKYIKLGDT
-104 IQEAYKKAQKEANIK
+104 IQEAYKKAQKKVNVK
-119 WNGNETTSGSDVKG
+119 WNGNETTSGSDIKSS
-133 FVTEFFG
+133 VTRFFG
-140 GKLGKGLT
+140 GKLGKGLA
-148 VLTAIAAAVKAIKA
+148 VLTAIAAVVKVIQK
-162 TFKLANSISSETLG
+162 TVKFANRISSETLG
-176 VLNKFTGNMLSPQ
+176 VFNKLTGNMISPQ
-189 GLESAFNEAMDY
+189 GLKSAFNEAMDY

-285 LNGKIS
+285 LNGDIS
-291 SLKMNYGITNEKLHD
+291 SLKTNYGITNKKLHD

-356 QSRTLAGLVDTMSG
+356 QSRTMAGLVDTMGG

-389 DPGSMYDVVKKELGG
+389 APGSMYDVVKNALGG

-409 NATGFIKW
+409 NATGFIEW

-439 TAIKCIKQLD
+439 TAFKCIQQLD
-449 DAGLIENLFNIAGE
+449 EAGLIENLFDMAGE
-463 FAKEVSK
+463 FAKEVSE

-486 DFPKLVKASLD
+486 DFPRLVKASLD

-506 TKLEPLIP
+506 TKMEPLIP
-514 VATGF
+514 IATGF
-519 LNTLTNIMNY
+519 LNVLTNI
-529 IFGEGDNSLSDDV
+529 IDFIFDGGFGEYTKNL
-542 QKIFDSVAYETPEG
+542 FDSAAAYETPEG
-556 IIKPKE
+556 VKE
-562 VDFGIATT
+562 
-570 RDSLDYIDSVNKE
+570 IDCGVARIQYNGPIDKE

-618 DGVNNYTIT
+618 DGINNYTINI
-627 VNGNASDSEIVRKLI
+627 NGNESDSELVRKLI
-642 DEIERI
+642 DEIERL

>member
-7 KITVEGN
+7 RITVEGN

-33 KNLILGVSTG
+33 KNLIIGVSTG
-43 SRTINQT
+43 SKTVNQN
-50 MTLAQKNIDRYASQF
+50 MTLAQRKIDKLASKF

-73 NAIKKATDK
+73 NAIKKATNE
-82 VEKDQTKSV
+82 VERYQTKSV
-91 ERLSKKYIKLGNT
+91 DKLAKKYIKLGDT
-104 IQEAYKKAQKEANIK
+104 IQEAYKKAQKKVNVK
-119 WNGNETTSGSDVKG
+119 WNGNETTSGSDVKSS
-133 FVTEFFG
+133 VTRFFG
-140 GKLGKGLT
+140 GKLGKGLA
-148 VLTAIAAAVKAIKA
+148 VLTVIAAVVKAIQK
-162 TFKLANSISSETLG
+162 TVKFANRISSETLG
-176 VLNKFTGNMLSPQ
+176 VFNKLTGNMISPQ
-189 GLESAFNEAMDY
+189 GLKSAFNEAMDY
-201 ETIRSNIEV
+201 ETIRSNIGV

-285 LNGKIS
+285 LNGNIS
-291 SLKMNYGITNEKLHD
+291 SLKNNYGITNKKLHD

-334 PEEWINLYALY
+334 PEEWINLYSLY

-356 QSRTLAGLVDTMSG
+356 QSRTMAGLVDTMGG

-389 DPGSMYDVVKKELGG
+389 APGSMYDVVKNALGG
-404 YDENG
+404 YDEDG

-417 IDELPKQDYFQDLQ
+417 IDELPKQDYFKDFQ
-431 GNLGELAD
+431 GSLGGLAD
-439 TAIKCIKQLD
+439 TVAKCIEQLD
-449 DAGLIENLFNIAGE
+449 DAGLIEDLFKMAGD
-463 FAKEVSK
+463 FAEEVNK
-470 FLKELQDD
+470 FLKELKDD

-486 DFPKLVKASLD
+486 DFPRLVKASLD

-506 TKLEPLIP
+506 TKLEPILP
-514 VATGF
+514 VAAWF
-519 LNTLTNIMNY
+519 LEKMAGIINFIFDGG
-529 IFGEGDNSLSDDV
+529 FGEYTKNL
-542 QKIFDSVAYETPEG
+542 FDSAAAYETPEG
-556 IIKPKE
+556 VKE
-562 VDFGIATT
+562 
-570 RDSLDYIDSVNKE
+570 IDCGVARIQYNGPIDRE

-618 DGVNNYTIT
+618 DGINNYTINI
-627 VNGNASDSEIVRKLI
+627 NGNASDNEIIRKLI
-642 DEIERI
+642 DEIERL

>member
-33 KNLILGVSTG
+33 KNLIIGVSTG
-43 SRTINQT
+43 SKTINQN
-50 MTLAQKNIDRYASQF
+50 MTLAQRKIDKCASEF
-65 IKQGETVE
+65 IKKGETVE
-73 NAIKKATDK
+73 NAIKKATDE
-82 VEKDQTKSV
+82 VERYQAKSV
-91 ERLSKKYIKLGNT
+91 DKLAKKYIKLGDT
-104 IQEAYKKAQKEANIK
+104 IQEAYKKAQKKVNVK
-119 WNGNETTSGSDVKG
+119 WNGNENTSGSDVKSS
-133 FVTEFFG
+133 VKQFFG
-140 GKLGKGLT
+140 GKLGKGLAA
-148 VLTAIAAAVKAIKA
+148 LAIIVAVVKAIHK
-162 TFKLANSISSETLG
+162 TFKFANRISSETLG
-176 VLNKFTGNMLSPQ
+176 VFNKLTGNMISPQ
-189 GLESAFNEAMDY
+189 GLKMAFNEAMDY

-255 TERVQRALANTASLR
+255 TERIQRALANTASLR

-285 LNGKIS
+285 INGDIS
-291 SLKMNYGITNEKLHD
+291 SLKTNYGITNKKLHD

-356 QSRTLAGLVDTMSG
+356 QSRTMAGLVDTMSG
-370 QFSQIASTLV
+370 QLSQVASTLV

-389 DPGSMYDVVKKELGG
+389 APGSMYEVVKNALGG
-404 YDENG
+404 YDEDG

-417 IDELPKQDYFQDLQ
+417 IDELPKQDYFIDFQT
-431 GNLGELAD
+431 NLGGLAD
-439 TAIKCIKQLD
+439 TVAKCIQQLD
-449 DAGLIENLFNIAGE
+449 DAGLIENLFDMAGE
-463 FAKEVSK
+463 FAKEVNK

-486 DFPKLVKASLD
+486 DFPKLIKASLD

-506 TKLEPLIP
+506 TKMEPLIP
-514 VATGF
+514 MATVF
-519 LNTLTNIMNY
+519 LNILTNI
-529 IFGEGDNSLSDDV
+529 IDFIFDGGFGEYTKNL
-542 QKIFDSVAYETPEG
+542 FDSDAAYVNSEGVKEIDCGVAKIQYP
-556 IIKPKE
+556 
-562 VDFGIATT
+562 
-570 RDSLDYIDSVNKE
+570 DSNYKE

-592 DVESLINANKNIT
+592 DVMSLIDANKNIT

-618 DGVNNYTIT
+618 DGVNNYTINI
-627 VNGNASDSEIVRKLI
+627 NGNESDNELIRKLI
-642 DEIERI
+642 DEIERL

>member
-7 KITVEGN
+7 RITVEGN

-33 KNLILGVSTG
+33 KNLIIGVSTG
-43 SRTINQT
+43 SRNINQT
-50 MTLAQKNIDRYASQF
+50 MTLAQKTIDRYASRF

-73 NAIKKATDK
+73 NAIKKATD
-82 VEKDQTKSV
+82 VV
-91 ERLSKKYIKLGNT
+91 ERYQTESVDRLAKKYIRLGNT
-104 IQEAYKKAQKEANIK
+104 IQEAYNKAQKEVNIQ

-140 GKLGKGLT
+140 SKFGKGLT
-148 VLTAIAAAVKAIKA
+148 VLSAIELGVKAIKG

-189 GLESAFNEAMDY
+189 GLERAFNEAMDY

-217 ADPSK
+217 ADPTK
-222 IFKNATEI
+222 IFKDATKI

-240 MVSNAE
+240 MASNAE

-255 TERVQRALANTASLR
+255 TERIQRALANTASLR

-325 KNGEYVVKD
+325 KNGEYVIKD
-334 PEEWINLYALY
+334 PEEWMNLYSLY
-345 IEKYYDKLAIE
+345 IEKYYNELALQ
-356 QSRTLAGLVDTMSG
+356 QSRTMAGLVDTMSG

-389 DPGSMYDVVKKELGG
+389 DPGSMYDVVKKALGG
-404 YDENG
+404 YDENH

-417 IDELPKQDYFQDLQ
+417 INELPEQGYFQDLQ
-431 GNLGELAD
+431 GNLGNLAD
-439 TAIKCIKQLD
+439 TAIKCIEKLN
-449 DAGLIENLFNIAGE
+449 DAGLIEDLFKIAGD
-463 FAKEVSK
+463 FAEEVSR
-470 FLKELQDD
+470 FLNELKDN
-478 GTLDKLAK
+478 GTLDKFAK

-497 YELAKLKVL
+497 YELAKLEVL
-506 TKLEPLIP
+506 TKCEPILP
-514 VATGF
+514 AATAF
-519 LNTLTNIMNY
+519 LNTLTDFINFISGKDKKLGEHGQKALDFAAFTLPANIGWNLKLAAW
-529 IFGEGDNSLSDDV
+529 GTEKLRD
-542 QKIFDSVAYETPEG
+542 IFD
-556 IIKPKE
+556 
-562 VDFGIATT
+562 
-570 RDSLDYIDSVNKE
+570 DSDSGDKE

-592 DVESLINANKNIT
+592 DVMSLIDANKNIT

-618 DGVNNYTIT
+618 DGINNYTINI
-627 VNGNASDSEIVRKLI
+627 NGNASDNEIVRKLI
-642 DEIERI
+642 DEIERL

>member
-1 MSDIKE
+1 MSDVKE
-7 KITVEGN
+7 RITVEGN

-33 KNLILGVSTG
+33 KNLIIGVSTG
-43 SRTINQT
+43 SKTVNQT
-50 MTLAQKNIDRYASQF
+50 MTLAQKTIDRYASRF
-65 IKQGETVE
+65 IQQGETVE
-73 NAIKKATDK
+73 NAIKKATDQ
-82 VEKDQTKSV
+82 VEKMQTRSV
-91 ERLSKKYIKLGNT
+91 DRLAKKYIRLGKT
-104 IQEAYKKAQKEANIK
+104 IQEAYNKAKKETNIQ
-119 WNGNETTSGSDVKG
+119 WNGNENTSGSDVKG
-133 FVTEFFG
+133 SVKEFFG
-140 GKLGKGLT
+140 GKLGKGLV
-148 VLTAIAAAVKAIKA
+148 VLTIIAGVVKLIQK
-162 TFKLANSISSETLG
+162 TVKLANNISSETLG
-176 VLNKFTGNMLSPQ
+176 VFNKLTGNMISPQ
-189 GLESAFNEAMDY
+189 GLKSAFNEAMDY

-255 TERVQRALANTASLR
+255 TERVQRALANTAALR

-285 LNGKIS
+285 LNGDIS
-291 SLKMNYGITNEKLHD
+291 SLKTNYGITNKKLHD

-356 QSRTLAGLVDTMSG
+356 QSRTMAGLVDTMGG
-370 QFSQIASTLV
+370 QISQIASTLV

-389 DPGSMYDVVKKELGG
+389 APGSMYDVVKNALGG
-404 YDENG
+404 YDEDG

-417 IDELPKQDYFQDLQ
+417 IDELPKQDYFKDFQ
-431 GNLGELAD
+431 GNLGGLAD
-439 TAIKCIKQLD
+439 TVAKCIEQLD
-449 DAGLIENLFNIAGE
+449 DAGLIENLFDMAGE
-463 FAKEVSK
+463 FAKEVNN

-478 GTLDKLAK
+478 GTLDKLAQ

-497 YELAKLKVL
+497 YELAKVKAL
-506 TKLEPLIP
+506 TKCEPLIP
-514 VATGF
+514 AAIWF
-519 LNTLTNIMNY
+519 LEKLTDFINY
-529 IFGEGDNSLSDDV
+529 ITGEEFEKLVD
-542 QKIFDSVAYETPEG
+542 KTAYESP
-556 IIKPKE
+556 
-562 VDFGIATT
+562 A
-570 RDSLDYIDSVNKE
+570 RDSLYYIDDSVNKG
-583 TKTKTYSDA
+583 TKAKTFSDA
-592 DVESLINANKNIT
+592 DVKSLIDKNETIT

-618 DGVNNYTIT
+618 DGINNYTIM

>member
-7 KITVEGN
+7 RITVEGN

-33 KNLILGVSTG
+33 KNLIIGVSTG
-43 SRTINQT
+43 SKTVNQT
-50 MTLAQKNIDRYASQF
+50 MTLAQKTIDRYASRF
-65 IKQGETVE
+65 IQQGETVE
-73 NAIKKATDK
+73 NAIKKATDQ
-82 VEKDQTKSV
+82 VEKMQTRSV
-91 ERLSKKYIKLGNT
+91 DRLAKKYIRLGKT
-104 IQEAYKKAQKEANIK
+104 IQEAYNKAKKETNIQ
-119 WNGNETTSGSDVKG
+119 WNGNENTSGSDVKG
-133 FVTEFFG
+133 SVKEFFG
-140 GKLGKGLT
+140 GKLGKGLV
-148 VLTAIAAAVKAIKA
+148 VLTAIAAAVKLIQK
-162 TFKLANSISSETLG
+162 TFKLANSISSQTLG
-176 VLNKFTGNMLSPQ
+176 ALNKFTGNMISPQ
-189 GLESAFNEAMDY
+189 GLKSAFNEAMDY

-255 TERVQRALANTASLR
+255 TERVQMALANTASLR

-285 LNGKIS
+285 LNGNIS
-291 SLKMNYGITNEKLHD
+291 SLKNNYGITNKKLHD

-356 QSRTLAGLVDTMSG
+356 QSRTMAGLVDTMGG
-370 QFSQIASTLV
+370 QLSQIASTLV

-389 DPGSMYDVVKKELGG
+389 APGSMYEVVKNALGG

-417 IDELPKQDYFQDLQ
+417 LDELPEQDYFKDFQ
-431 GNLGELAD
+431 GNLGGLAD
-439 TAIKCIKQLD
+439 TVAKCIEQLD
-449 DAGLIENLFNIAGE
+449 DAGLIENLFDMAGE
-463 FAKEVSK
+463 FAKEVNN

-478 GTLDKLAK
+478 GTLDKLAQ

-497 YELAKLKVL
+497 YELAKVKAL
-506 TKLEPLIP
+506 TKCEPLIP
-514 VATGF
+514 AAIWF
-519 LNTLTNIMNY
+519 LEKLTDFINY
-529 IFGEGDNSLSDDV
+529 ITGEEFEKLVD
-542 QKIFDSVAYETPEG
+542 KTAYESP
-556 IIKPKE
+556 
-562 VDFGIATT
+562 A
-570 RDSLDYIDSVNKE
+570 RDSLYYIDDSVNKG
-583 TKTKTYSDA
+583 TKAKTFSDA
-592 DVESLINANKNIT
+592 DVKSLIDKNETIT

-618 DGVNNYTIT
+618 DGINNYTIM

>member
-33 KNLILGVSTG
+33 KNLIIGVSTG
-43 SRTINQT
+43 SKTINQT
-50 MTLAQKNIDRYASQF
+50 MTLAQRKIDKCASEF

-82 VEKDQTKSV
+82 VEKYQAKSV
-91 ERLSKKYIKLGNT
+91 DRLAKKYIKLGNT
-104 IQEAYKKAQKEANIK
+104 IQEAYKKAQKEVNVK
-119 WNGNETTSGSDVKG
+119 WNGNETTSGSDVKSS
-133 FVTEFFG
+133 VKQFFG
-140 GKLGKGLT
+140 GKLGKGLA
-148 VLTAIAAAVKAIKA
+148 VLTAIAAAVKVIIK
-162 TFKLANSISSETLG
+162 TFKFANRISSETLG
-176 VLNKFTGNMLSPQ
+176 AFNKLTGNMISPQ
-189 GLESAFNEAMDY
+189 GLKMAFNEAMDY

-240 MVSNAE
+240 MVGNAE

-285 LNGKIS
+285 LNGNIS
-291 SLKMNYGITNEKLHD
+291 SLKNNYGITNKKLHD

-356 QSRTLAGLVDTMSG
+356 QSRTMAGLVDTMGG
-370 QFSQIASTLV
+370 QLSQVASTLV

-389 DPGSMYDVVKKELGG
+389 APGSMYEVVKNALGG

-409 NATGFIKW
+409 NATGFIEW
-417 IDELPKQDYFQDLQ
+417 IDELPKQDYFQNLQ

-439 TAIKCIKQLD
+439 TAFKCIQQLD

-463 FAKEVSK
+463 FAKEVNN

-486 DFPKLVKASLD
+486 DFPKLIKASLD

-506 TKLEPLIP
+506 TKMEPLIP
-514 VATGF
+514 MATGF
-519 LNTLTNIMNY
+519 LNILTDVINFIFDGG
-529 IFGEGDNSLSDDV
+529 FGEYTKNL
-542 QKIFDSVAYETPEG
+542 FDSAAAYETPEG
-556 IIKPKE
+556 VKE
-562 VDFGIATT
+562 
-570 RDSLDYIDSVNKE
+570 IDCGVARIQYNGPIDKE

-618 DGVNNYTIT
+618 DGINNYTIT
-627 VNGNASDSEIVRKLI
+627 VNGNANDSEIVRKLI

>member
-7 KITVEGN
+7 RITVEGN

-33 KNLILGVSTG
+33 KNLIIGVSTG
-43 SRTINQT
+43 SKTVNQT
-50 MTLAQKNIDRYASQF
+50 MTLAQKTIDRYASRF
-65 IKQGETVE
+65 IQQGETVE
-73 NAIKKATDK
+73 NAIKKATDQ
-82 VEKDQTKSV
+82 VEKMQTRSV
-91 ERLSKKYIKLGNT
+91 DRLAKKYIRLGKT
-104 IQEAYKKAQKEANIK
+104 IQEAYNKAKKETNIQ
-119 WNGNETTSGSDVKG
+119 WNGNENTSGSDVKG
-133 FVTEFFG
+133 SVKEFFG
-140 GKLGKGLT
+140 GKLGKGLV
-148 VLTAIAAAVKAIKA
+148 VLTAIAAAVKLIQK
-162 TFKLANSISSETLG
+162 TFKLANSISSQTLG
-176 VLNKFTGNMLSPQ
+176 ALNKFTGNMISPQ
-189 GLESAFNEAMDY
+189 GLKSAFNEAMDY

-285 LNGKIS
+285 LNGNIS
-291 SLKMNYGITNEKLHD
+291 SLKNNYGITNKKLHD

-356 QSRTLAGLVDTMSG
+356 QSRTMAGLVDTMGG
-370 QFSQIASTLV
+370 QLSQIASTLV

-389 DPGSMYDVVKKELGG
+389 APGSMYEVVKNALGG

-417 IDELPKQDYFQDLQ
+417 LDELPEQDYFKDFQ
-431 GNLGELAD
+431 GNLGGLAD
-439 TAIKCIKQLD
+439 TVAKCIEQLD
-449 DAGLIENLFNIAGE
+449 DAGLIENLFDMAGE
-463 FAKEVSK
+463 FAKEVNN

-478 GTLDKLAK
+478 GTLDKLAQ

-497 YELAKLKVL
+497 YELAKVKAL
-506 TKLEPLIP
+506 TKCEPLIP
-514 VATGF
+514 AAIWF
-519 LNTLTNIMNY
+519 LEKLTDFINY
-529 IFGEGDNSLSDDV
+529 ITGEEFEKLVD
-542 QKIFDSVAYETPEG
+542 KTAYESP
-556 IIKPKE
+556 
-562 VDFGIATT
+562 A
-570 RDSLDYIDSVNKE
+570 RDSLYYIDDSVNKG
-583 TKTKTYSDA
+583 TKAKTFSDA
-592 DVESLINANKNIT
+592 DVKSLIDKNETIT

-618 DGVNNYTIT
+618 DGINNYTIN

>member
-33 KNLILGVSTG
+33 KNLIIGVSTG
-43 SRTINQT
+43 SRNINQT
-50 MTLAQKNIDRYASQF
+50 MTLAQRKIDKCASEF

-82 VEKDQTKSV
+82 VEQYQAKSV
-91 ERLSKKYIKLGNT
+91 DRLAKKYIKLGDT
-104 IQEAYKKAQKEANIK
+104 IQEAYKKAQKKVNVK
-119 WNGNETTSGSDVKG
+119 WNGNETTSGSDIKSS
-133 FVTEFFG
+133 VTRFFG
-140 GKLGKGLT
+140 GKLGKGLA
-148 VLTAIAAAVKAIKA
+148 VLTAIAAVVKVIQK
-162 TFKLANSISSETLG
+162 TVKFANRISSETLG
-176 VLNKFTGNMLSPQ
+176 VFNKLTGNMISPQ
-189 GLESAFNEAMDY
+189 GLKSAFNEAMDY

-285 LNGKIS
+285 LNGDIS
-291 SLKMNYGITNEKLHD
+291 SLKTNYGITNKKLHD

-356 QSRTLAGLVDTMSG
+356 QSRTMAGLVDTMGG

-389 DPGSMYDVVKKELGG
+389 APGSMYDVVKNALGG

-409 NATGFIKW
+409 NATGFIEW

-439 TAIKCIKQLD
+439 TAFKCIQQLD
-449 DAGLIENLFNIAGE
+449 EAGLIENLFNIAGE
-463 FAKEVSK
+463 FAKEVSE

-506 TKLEPLIP
+506 TKMEPLIP
-514 VATGF
+514 IATGF
-519 LNTLTNIMNY
+519 LNVLTNI
-529 IFGEGDNSLSDDV
+529 IDFIFDGGFGEYTKNL
-542 QKIFDSVAYETPEG
+542 FDSAAAYETPEG
-556 IIKPKE
+556 VKE
-562 VDFGIATT
+562 
-570 RDSLDYIDSVNKE
+570 IDCGVARIQYNGPIDKE

-618 DGVNNYTIT
+618 DGINNYTINI
-627 VNGNASDSEIVRKLI
+627 NGNESDSELVRKLI
-642 DEIERI
+642 DEIERL

>member
-33 KNLILGVSTG
+33 KNLIIGVSTG
-43 SRTINQT
+43 SKNINQT
-50 MTLAQKNIDRYASQF
+50 MTLAQRKIDRYASQL
-65 IKQGETVE
+65 IKEGETVE

-82 VEKDQTKSV
+82 VEKYQAKSV
-91 ERLSKKYIKLGNT
+91 DRLAKKYIKLGKT
-104 IQEAYKKAQKEANIK
+104 IQEAYNKAKKDVNVK
-119 WNGNETTSGSDVKG
+119 WNGNENTSGSDVKSS
-133 FVTEFFG
+133 VTRFFG
-140 GKLGKGLT
+140 GKLGKGLA
-148 VLTAIAAAVKAIKA
+148 VLTAIVAVVKAIHK
-162 TFKLANSISSETLG
+162 TFKFANRISSETLG
-176 VLNKFTGNMLSPQ
+176 VFNKLTGNMISPQ
-189 GLESAFNEAMDY
+189 GLKSAFNEAMDY

-255 TERVQRALANTASLR
+255 TERVQRALANTAALR

-285 LNGKIS
+285 INGDIS
-291 SLKMNYGITNEKLHD
+291 SLKTNYGITNKKLHD

-356 QSRTLAGLVDTMSG
+356 QSRTMAGLVDTMGG
-370 QFSQIASTLV
+370 QLSQMASTLV

-389 DPGSMYDVVKKELGG
+389 APGSMYDVVKNALGG

-417 IDELPKQDYFQDLQ
+417 IDELPKQDYFIDFQT
-431 GNLGELAD
+431 NLGGLAD
-439 TAIKCIKQLD
+439 TVAKCIQQLD
-449 DAGLIENLFNIAGE
+449 DAGLIENLFDIAGE
-463 FAKEVSK
+463 FAKEVSE
-470 FLKELQDD
+470 FLQELQDD

-514 VATGF
+514 IATGF
-519 LNTLTNIMNY
+519 LNILTNI
-529 IFGEGDNSLSDDV
+529 IDFIFDGGFGEYTKNL
-542 QKIFDSVAYETPEG
+542 FDSDAAYVNSEGVKEIDCGVAKIQYPG
-556 IIKPKE
+556 P
-562 VDFGIATT
+562 
-570 RDSLDYIDSVNKE
+570 IDKE
-583 TKTKTYSDA
+583 TKTKTFSDV

-618 DGVNNYTIT
+618 DGINNYTINI
-627 VNGNASDSEIVRKLI
+627 NGNASDNEIVRKLI
-642 DEIERI
+642 YEIERI

>member
-7 KITVEGN
+7 RITVEGN

-33 KNLILGVSTG
+33 KNLIIGVSTG
-43 SRTINQT
+43 SKTVNQT
-50 MTLAQKNIDRYASQF
+50 MTLAQKTIDRYASRF

-73 NAIKKATDK
+73 NAIKKATDV
-82 VEKDQTKSV
+82 VEQKQTASV
-91 ERLSKKYIKLGNT
+91 DRLAKKYIRLGKT
-104 IQEAYKKAQKEANIK
+104 IQEAYNKAQKEVNVQ
-119 WNGNETTSGSDVKG
+119 WNGNETTSGSDVKSS
-133 FVTEFFG
+133 VTQFFG
-140 GKLGKGLT
+140 GKLGKGLV
-148 VLTAIAAAVKAIKA
+148 VLTAIAAAVKLIQK
-162 TFKLANSISSETLG
+162 TFKLANSISSQTLG
-176 VLNKFTGNMLSPQ
+176 VLNKFTGNMISPQ
-189 GLESAFNEAMDY
+189 GLKSAFNEAMDY

-255 TERVQRALANTASLR
+255 TERVQKALANTASLR

-285 LNGKIS
+285 LNGDMS
-291 SLKMNYGITNEKLHD
+291 SLKNYGITNKKLHD

-356 QSRTLAGLVDTMSG
+356 QSRTMAGLVDTMGG
-370 QFSQIASTLV
+370 QLSQMASTLV

-389 DPGSMYDVVKKELGG
+389 APGSMYDVVKNALGG
-404 YDENG
+404 YDEDG
-409 NATGFIKW
+409 NATGLIKW
-417 IDELPKQDYFQDLQ
+417 IDELPKQDYFKEFQGDL
-431 GNLGELAD
+431 GGLAD
-439 TAIKCIKQLD
+439 TVAKCIQQLD

-470 FLKELQDD
+470 FLKELQDN
-478 GTLDKLAK
+478 GTLDKLAE
-486 DFPKLVKASLD
+486 DLPKLIKASLD
-497 YELAKLKVL
+497 YELAKVKAL
-506 TKLEPLIP
+506 TKCEPLIP
-514 VATGF
+514 AAIWF
-519 LNTLTNIMNY
+519 LEKLTDFINY
-529 IFGEGDNSLSDDV
+529 ITGEDFEKLVD
-542 QKIFDSVAYETPEG
+542 KTAYESP
-556 IIKPKE
+556 
-562 VDFGIATT
+562 A
-570 RDSLDYIDSVNKE
+570 RDSLQYIDDSVNKG
-583 TKTKTYSDA
+583 TKAKTYSDA
-592 DVESLINANKNIT
+592 DVKALINADKNIT
-605 TKQKETVKETIEK
+605 TKEKETVKETIEK
-618 DGVNNYTIT
+618 DGINNYTIM
-627 VNGNASDSEIVRKLI
+627 VNGNTSDSELVRKLI
-642 DEIERI
+642 DEIERL

>member
-1 MSDIKE
+1 MI
-7 KITVEGN
+7 
-14 FKEQVQAFVNG
+14 
-25 LIKARMEF
+25 
-33 KNLILGVSTG
+33 
-43 SRTINQT
+43 
-50 MTLAQKNIDRYASQF
+50 
-65 IKQGETVE
+65 
-73 NAIKKATDK
+73 
-82 VEKDQTKSV
+82 
-91 ERLSKKYIKLGNT
+91 
-104 IQEAYKKAQKEANIK
+104 
-119 WNGNETTSGSDVKG
+119 
-133 FVTEFFG
+133 
-140 GKLGKGLT
+140 
-148 VLTAIAAAVKAIKA
+148 
-162 TFKLANSISSETLG
+162 
-176 VLNKFTGNMLSPQ
+176 SPQ
-189 GLESAFNEAMDY
+189 GLKSAFNEAMDY

-255 TERVQRALANTASLR
+255 TERIQRALANTASLR

-285 LNGKIS
+285 LNGDIS
-291 SLKMNYGITNEKLHD
+291 SLKTNYGITNKKLHD

-356 QSRTLAGLVDTMSG
+356 QSRTMAGLVDTMGG

-389 DPGSMYDVVKKELGG
+389 APGSMYEVIKNALGG
-404 YDENG
+404 YDENH

-417 IDELPKQDYFQDLQ
+417 INELPEQGYFQDLQ
-431 GNLGELAD
+431 GNLGNLAD
-439 TAIKCIKQLD
+439 TAVKCIDELD
-449 DAGLIENLFNIAGE
+449 KAGLIENLFDIAGE
-463 FAKEVSK
+463 FAKEVSR
-470 FLKELQDD
+470 FLNELKDN
-478 GTLDKLAK
+478 GTLDKFAN
-486 DFPKLVKASLD
+486 DFPRLVKASLD
-497 YELAKLKVL
+497 YELAKLEVL

-514 VATGF
+514 AATGF
-519 LNTLTNIMNY
+519 LNILT
-529 IFGEGDNSLSDDV
+529 SLLNVLDGKEQPDLKVTKYATVHS
-542 QKIFDSVAYETPEG
+542 PEED
-556 IIKPKE
+556 PKKLNKGVWKWVNE
-562 VDFGIATT
+562 DGSIDFSGK
-570 RDSLDYIDSVNKE
+570 DKE
-583 TKTKTYSDA
+583 TKTFSDA
-592 DVESLINANKNIT
+592 DVKHLIEADKTIT
-605 TKQKETVKETIEK
+605 TKEKETVKETIEK
-618 DGVNNYTIT
+618 DGINNYTIT
-627 VNGNASDSEIVRKLI
+627 VNNDTSGSELVRKLI

>member
-7 KITVEGN
+7 RITVEGN

-33 KNLILGVSTG
+33 KNLIIGVSTG
-43 SRTINQT
+43 SRNINQT
-50 MTLAQKNIDRYASQF
+50 MTFAQKTIDRYASRF
-65 IKQGETVE
+65 VKQGETVE
-73 NAIKKATDK
+73 NAIKKATD
-82 VEKDQTKSV
+82 VV
-91 ERLSKKYIKLGNT
+91 ERYQTTSVDRLAKKYIRLGNT
-104 IQEAYKKAQKEANIK
+104 IQEAYNKAQKEVNVQ
-119 WNGNETTSGSDVKG
+119 WNGNENTSGSDVKG

-148 VLTAIAAAVKAIKA
+148 VLSAIAIAVKAIHS
-162 TFKLANSISSETLG
+162 TFKLANNISSETLG
-176 VLNKFTGNMLSPQ
+176 VFNKLTGNMLSPQ
-189 GLESAFNEAMDY
+189 GLKSAFNEAMDY

-222 IFKNATEI
+222 IFKEATEI

-285 LNGKIS
+285 LNGNIS
-291 SLKMNYGITNEKLHD
+291 SLKNNYGITNKKLHD

-356 QSRTLAGLVDTMSG
+356 QSRTLGGLVDTMGG
-370 QFSQIASTLV
+370 QLSQIASTLA

-389 DPGSMYDVVKKELGG
+389 APGSMYEVVKNALGG
-404 YDENG
+404 YDEDG

-417 IDELPKQDYFQDLQ
+417 IDELPKQDYFIDFQTK
-431 GNLGELAD
+431 LGGLAD
-439 TAIKCIKQLD
+439 TVAKCIEQLD
-449 DAGLIENLFNIAGE
+449 DAGLIENLFDMAGD
-463 FAKEVSK
+463 FAKEVSN
-470 FLKELQDD
+470 FLNELKDD
-478 GTLDKLAK
+478 GTLDKLAE

-497 YELAKLKVL
+497 YELAKVKAL
-506 TKLEPLIP
+506 TQCEPLIP
-514 VATGF
+514 TAIWF
-519 LNTLTNIMNY
+519 LEEMTDFLEGLTNFVNY
-529 IFGEGDNSLSDDV
+529 FFSDDFEKLV
-542 QKIFDSVAYETPEG
+542 DET
-556 IIKPKE
+556 
-562 VDFGIATT
+562 VDESPA
-570 RDSLDYIDSVNKE
+570 RDSLNYINDSIDKE

-592 DVESLINANKNIT
+592 AVKSLINADKTIT
-605 TKQKETVKETIEK
+605 TKEKETVKETIEK

-627 VNGNASDSEIVRKLI
+627 INGNTSDSEIVRKLI

>member
-7 KITVEGN
+7 RITVEGN

-33 KNLILGVSTG
+33 KNLIIGVSTG
-43 SRTINQT
+43 SKTVNQT
-50 MTLAQKNIDRYASQF
+50 MTLAQKTIDRYASRF
-65 IKQGETVE
+65 IQQGETVE
-73 NAIKKATDK
+73 NAIKKATDQ
-82 VEKDQTKSV
+82 VEKMQTRSV
-91 ERLSKKYIKLGNT
+91 DRLAKKYIRLGKT
-104 IQEAYKKAQKEANIK
+104 IQEAYNKAKKETNIQ
-119 WNGNETTSGSDVKG
+119 WNGNENTSGSDVKG
-133 FVTEFFG
+133 SVKEFFG
-140 GKLGKGLT
+140 GKLGKGLV
-148 VLTAIAAAVKAIKA
+148 VLTAIAAAVKLIQK
-162 TFKLANSISSETLG
+162 TFKLANSISSQTLG
-176 VLNKFTGNMLSPQ
+176 ALNKFTGNMISPQ
-189 GLESAFNEAMDY
+189 GLKSAFNEAMDY

-285 LNGKIS
+285 LNGNIS
-291 SLKMNYGITNEKLHD
+291 SLKNNYGITNKKLHD

-356 QSRTLAGLVDTMSG
+356 QSRTMAGLVDTMGG
-370 QFSQIASTLV
+370 QLSQIASTLV

-389 DPGSMYDVVKKELGG
+389 APGSMYEVVKNALGG

-417 IDELPKQDYFQDLQ
+417 LDELPEQDYFKDFQ
-431 GNLGELAD
+431 GNLGGLAD
-439 TAIKCIKQLD
+439 TVAKCIEQLD
-449 DAGLIENLFNIAGE
+449 DAGLIENLFDMAGE
-463 FAKEVSK
+463 FAKEVNN

-478 GTLDKLAK
+478 GTLDKLAQ

-497 YELAKLKVL
+497 YELAKVKAL
-506 TKLEPLIP
+506 TKCEPLIP
-514 VATGF
+514 AAIWF
-519 LNTLTNIMNY
+519 LEKLTDFINY
-529 IFGEGDNSLSDDV
+529 ITGEEFEKLVD
-542 QKIFDSVAYETPEG
+542 KTAYESP
-556 IIKPKE
+556 
-562 VDFGIATT
+562 A
-570 RDSLDYIDSVNKE
+570 RDSLYYIDDSVNKG
-583 TKTKTYSDA
+583 TKAKTFSDA
-592 DVESLINANKNIT
+592 DVKSLIDKNETIT

-618 DGVNNYTIT
+618 DGINNYTIM

>member
-25 LIKARMEF
+25 LIKARIEF
-33 KNLILGVSTG
+33 KNLIIGVSTG
-43 SRTINQT
+43 SKNINQT
-50 MTLAQKNIDRYASQF
+50 MTLAQKTIDRYASQF

-119 WNGNETTSGSDVKG
+119 WNGNENTSGSDIKSS
-133 FVTEFFG
+133 VTQFFG
-140 GKLGKGLT
+140 GKFGKGLT
-148 VLTAIAAAVKAIKA
+148 VLTAIAAAVKLIQK
-162 TFKLANSISSETLG
+162 TFKLANSISSQTLG
-176 VLNKFTGNMLSPQ
+176 VLNKFTGNMISPQ
-189 GLESAFNEAMDY
+189 GLKSAFNEAMDY

-285 LNGKIS
+285 LNGDIS
-291 SLKMNYGITNEKLHD
+291 SLKTNYGITNKKLHD

-334 PEEWINLYALY
+334 PEEWINLYSLY

-356 QSRTLAGLVDTMSG
+356 QSRTLAGLVDTMGG

-380 GYDVEKQEP
+380 GYDVENQSP
-389 DPGSMYDVVKKELGG
+389 TAGSMYEVIKNALGG

-417 IDELPKQDYFQDLQ
+417 INDLPEQDYFKYLQ
-431 GNLGELAD
+431 TNLGDLAD
-439 TAIKCIKQLD
+439 TVVKCVEELD
-449 DAGLIENLFNIAGE
+449 DAGLIENLFDIAGN
-463 FAKEVSK
+463 FAEEVSR
-470 FLKELQDD
+470 FLDELKDN
-478 GTLDKLAK
+478 GTLDKFAQ

-497 YELAKLKVL
+497 YELAKVKAL
-506 TKLEPLIP
+506 TECEPLIP
-514 VATGF
+514 TAIWFLEKMTDFIKVLNGEEQPDVKVTKYATVHSSA
-519 LNTLTNIMNY
+519 
-529 IFGEGDNSLSDDV
+529 ED
-542 QKIFDSVAYETPEG
+542 
-556 IIKPKE
+556 PKKNNKGVWKWVNE
-562 VDFGIATT
+562 DGSIDFSGK
-570 RDSLDYIDSVNKE
+570 DKE
-583 TKTKTYSDA
+583 TKTFSDA
-592 DVESLINANKNIT
+592 DVKHLIDKDETISI
-605 TKQKETVKETIEK
+605 KEKETVKETIEK
-618 DGVNNYTIT
+618 DGINNYTIT
-627 VNGNASDSEIVRKLI
+627 VNNDTSGSELVRKLI

>member
-7 KITVEGN
+7 RITVEGN

-33 KNLILGVSTG
+33 KNLIIGVSTG
-43 SRTINQT
+43 SRNINQT
-50 MTLAQKNIDRYASQF
+50 MTLAQKTIDRYASRF
-65 IKQGETVE
+65 VKQGETVE
-73 NAIKKATDK
+73 NAIKKATD
-82 VEKDQTKSV
+82 VV
-91 ERLSKKYIKLGNT
+91 ERYQTASVDRLAKKYIRLGKT
-104 IQEAYKKAQKEANIK
+104 IQEAYNKAQKETNIQ

-140 GKLGKGLT
+140 SRFGKGLT
-148 VLTAIAAAVKAIKA
+148 ALTAIGLGVKAIQG

-217 ADPSK
+217 TDPSK
-222 IFKNATEI
+222 IFNDATKI

-240 MVSNAE
+240 MASNAE

-255 TERVQRALANTASLR
+255 TERVQKALANTASLR

-285 LNGKIS
+285 INGKIS

-325 KNGEYVVKD
+325 KNGEYVIKD
-334 PEEWINLYALY
+334 PQEWINLYVLY
-345 IEKYYDKLAIE
+345 MEKYYNELASQ
-356 QSRTLAGLVDTMSG
+356 QSRTLAGLVSTMGG

-380 GYDVEKQEP
+380 GYDVENEGP
-389 DPGSMYDVVKKELGG
+389 AAGSMYEVIKNALGG
-404 YDENG
+404 YDENH

-417 IDELPKQDYFQDLQ
+417 INELPKQYYFQNLQ
-431 GNLGELAD
+431 TNLGDLAE
-439 TAIKCIKQLD
+439 TAVKCVEELD
-449 DAGLIENLFNIAGE
+449 DAGLIENLFNVAGN
-463 FAKEVSK
+463 FAEEVSR
-470 FLKELQDD
+470 FLDELMNN
-478 GTLDKLAK
+478 GTLDKFAQ

-497 YELAKLKVL
+497 YELAKVKAL
-506 TKLEPLIP
+506 TECEPLIP
-514 VATGF
+514 TAIWFLEKMTDFIKVLSGEEQPDVKVTKYATVHSSA
-519 LNTLTNIMNY
+519 
-529 IFGEGDNSLSDDV
+529 ED
-542 QKIFDSVAYETPEG
+542 
-556 IIKPKE
+556 PKKNNKGVWKWVNE
-562 VDFGIATT
+562 DGSIDFSGKQ
-570 RDSLDYIDSVNKE
+570 KE
-583 TKTKTYSDA
+583 TKTFSDA
-592 DVESLINANKNIT
+592 DVKHLIDKDETISI
-605 TKQKETVKETIEK
+605 KEKETVKETIEK
-618 DGVNNYTIT
+618 DGINNYTIT
-627 VNGNASDSEIVRKLI
+627 VNNDTSGSELVRKLI

>member
-7 KITVEGN
+7 RITVEGN

-33 KNLILGVSTG
+33 KNLIIGVSTG
-43 SRTINQT
+43 SKNINQT
-50 MTLAQKNIDRYASQF
+50 MTLAQKTIDRYASQF

-104 IQEAYKKAQKEANIK
+104 IQEAYKKAQKEANVK
-119 WNGNETTSGSDVKG
+119 WNGNETKSGSDIKRS
-133 FVTEFFG
+133 VTQFFG
-140 GKLGKGLT
+140 GKLGKGLS
-148 VLTAIAAAVKAIKA
+148 VLTIIAGIVKVIQK
-162 TFKLANSISSETLG
+162 TVKLANNISSETLG
-176 VLNKFTGNMLSPQ
+176 VFNKLTGNMLSPQ
-189 GLESAFNEAMDY
+189 GLKSAFNEAMDY

-285 LNGKIS
+285 LNGDIS
-291 SLKMNYGITNEKLHD
+291 SLKTNYGITNKKLHD

-356 QSRTLAGLVDTMSG
+356 QSRTMAGLVDTMGG

-389 DPGSMYDVVKKELGG
+389 ALGSMYDVVKKELGG

-417 IDELPKQDYFQDLQ
+417 IDELPKQDYFQNLQ

-439 TAIKCIKQLD
+439 TAFKCIQQLD
-449 DAGLIENLFNIAGE
+449 DAGLIENLFNMAGD
-463 FAKEVSK
+463 FAEEVNK
-470 FLKELQDD
+470 FLKELQAD

-486 DFPKLVKASLD
+486 DFPRLVKASLD

-506 TKLEPLIP
+506 TKLEPILP
-514 VATGF
+514 VAAWF
-519 LNTLTNIMNY
+519 LEKMAGIINY
-529 IFGEGDNSLSDDV
+529 FFDGGLVEDV
-542 QKIFDSVAYETPEG
+542 QKLFDSVAYETPEG
-556 IIKPKE
+556 VVYEPQE
-562 VDFGIATT
+562 
-570 RDSLDYIDSVNKE
+570 IDCGVAKIYNPDLNYKE

-592 DVESLINANKNIT
+592 DVMSLIDANKNIT

-618 DGVNNYTIT
+618 DGINNYTINI
-627 VNGNASDSEIVRKLI
+627 NGNASDNEIVRKLI
-642 DEIERI
+642 DEIERL

>member
-33 KNLILGVSTG
+33 KNLIVGVSTG
-43 SRTINQT
+43 SKTINQN
-50 MTLAQKNIDRYASQF
+50 MTLAQRKIDKLASKF

-73 NAIKKATDK
+73 NAIKKATNE
-82 VEKDQTKSV
+82 VERYQTKSV
-91 ERLSKKYIKLGNT
+91 DKLAKKYIKLGDT
-104 IQEAYKKAQKEANIK
+104 IQEAYKKAQKKVNVK

-133 FVTEFFG
+133 SVTQFFG
-140 GKLGKGLT
+140 GKLGKGLA
-148 VLTAIAAAVKAIKA
+148 VLTVIAAVVKVIQK
-162 TFKLANSISSETLG
+162 TVKFANRISSETLG
-176 VLNKFTGNMLSPQ
+176 VFNKLTGNMISPQ
-189 GLESAFNEAMDY
+189 GLKSAFNEAMDY
-201 ETIRSNIEV
+201 ETIRSNIGV

-285 LNGKIS
+285 LNGNIS
-291 SLKMNYGITNEKLHD
+291 SLKNNYGITNKKLHD

-334 PEEWINLYALY
+334 PEEWINLYSLY

-356 QSRTLAGLVDTMSG
+356 QSRTLAGLVDTMGG
-370 QFSQIASTLV
+370 QISQMASTLV

-389 DPGSMYDVVKKELGG
+389 APGSMYDVVKNALGG

-409 NATGFIKW
+409 NATGFINW
-417 IDELPKQDYFQDLQ
+417 IDELPKQDYFIDFQT
-431 GNLGELAD
+431 NLGGLAD
-439 TAIKCIKQLD
+439 TVAKCIEQLD
-449 DAGLIENLFNIAGE
+449 DAGLIENLFNMAGD
-463 FAKEVSK
+463 FAKEVNK

-486 DFPKLVKASLD
+486 DFPRLVKASLD

-514 VATGF
+514 AATWF
-519 LNTLTNIMNY
+519 LEKMAGIINFIFDGG
-529 IFGEGDNSLSDDV
+529 FGEYTKNL
-542 QKIFDSVAYETPEG
+542 FDSAAAYETPEG
-556 IIKPKE
+556 VKE
-562 VDFGIATT
+562 
-570 RDSLDYIDSVNKE
+570 IDCGVARIQYNGPIDRE

-618 DGVNNYTIT
+618 DGVNNYTINI
-627 VNGNASDSEIVRKLI
+627 NGNESDSELVRKLI
-642 DEIERI
+642 DEIERL